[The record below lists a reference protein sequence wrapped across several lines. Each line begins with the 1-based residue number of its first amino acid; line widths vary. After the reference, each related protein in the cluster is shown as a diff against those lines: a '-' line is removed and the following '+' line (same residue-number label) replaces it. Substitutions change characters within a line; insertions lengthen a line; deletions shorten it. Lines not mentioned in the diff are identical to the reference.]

1 MTLFAHLNV
10 EIDNC
15 ISSHQITPSTEIQ
28 EKTVLVVLERRSW
41 IVCCIDYSTI

>member
-1 MTLFAHLNV
+1 MILFASLNE

-15 ISSHQITPSTEIQ
+15 SSSQQITPSTEIQ

-41 IVCCIDYSTI
+41 NACCIDYSTI

>member
-1 MTLFAHLNV
+1 MIPFASLNE

-15 ISSHQITPSTEIQ
+15 TSLQQITRSTEIQ

-41 IVCCIDYSTI
+41 SA